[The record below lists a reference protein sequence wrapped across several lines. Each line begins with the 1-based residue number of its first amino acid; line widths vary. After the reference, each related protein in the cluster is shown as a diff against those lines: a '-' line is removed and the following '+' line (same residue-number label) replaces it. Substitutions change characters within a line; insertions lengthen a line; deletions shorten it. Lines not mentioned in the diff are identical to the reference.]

1 MENFYLPFVFLKLL
15 STFATVFRKRNTR
28 HIKKAFCFVSSVIEI
43 WRFYEYEEIRV
54 EMLTFRRE
62 LDFISYIQGYAKYL
76 ITAGNS

>member
-1 MENFYLPFVFLKLL
+1 MESFLSSFCFSKTSFYICHCISQKKYK
-15 STFATVFRKRNTR
+15 TY
-28 HIKKAFCFVSSVIEI
+28 KKAFCFVSSVIEI